1 MPGRSIWITSAPIS
15 AASSAANGC
24 ATSVPVERIRT
35 PWSGPKGSGI
45 RDFPVILY
53 LWKRAPVCSPNDA
66 LFAREPATRGASC
79 RFWPKFRTA
88 APFAFVIRR
97 QSIAGGGVLRLP
109 KAGYYISR
117 PTGKISLVFEQISRI
132 GGGAINRR
140 ELAFKAMAGLIGGA
154 IGWFPVE
161 LATHGHSLTENET
174 TWNFVAV
181 FAAMAI
187 LSGAVGGLINAAELQ
202 TLEFN
207 RAVKLRFVVGFGV
220 CLVLGLVSNYFSDEA
235 FTSILNAGGW
245 RPGQP
250 GSIAYLIVARVVGW
264 VLMGTLLGVGV
275 GLAGFSLGNLA
286 RTIQN
291 VVKGAAGGF
300 VGGFIGGL
308 SFDLVSVASGGGLA
322 PRLLSFSLLGLLI
335 GLFIGLVQ
343 ELTKSAWLGVE
354 AGRLRGRQFR
364 LEGATVMIG
373 RAEENPVGLFG
384 DPGVQ
389 PRHAVIERRA
399 DGYALKNLAVQ
410 AGTLVN
416 GNRVETV
423 DLHDGDRIR
432 ISNYELSFHLRQG
445 AEAAHLATPGPSA
458 AGPTASVQAA
468 APAAATAGPAG
479 AGPHL
484 IAIDGARFS
493 IRAAATTQI
502 GRALDNDIVLNDASV
517 SRHHAVVEARNG
529 AFTLRDLGSQN
540 GTWLHGQRISEATLG
555 DGDALKLGDAIFT
568 FHA

>member
-1 MPGRSIWITSAPIS
+1 MSEQTL
-15 AASSAANGC
+15 
-24 ATSVPVERIRT
+24 RI
-35 PWSGPKGSGI
+35 
-45 RDFPVILY
+45 
-53 LWKRAPVCSPNDA
+53 
-66 LFAREPATRGASC
+66 
-79 RFWPKFRTA
+79 
-88 APFAFVIRR
+88 
-97 QSIAGGGVLRLP
+97 
-109 KAGYYISR
+109 
-117 PTGKISLVFEQISRI
+117 
-132 GGGAINRR
+132 GGAINRR
-140 ELAFKAMAGLIGGA
+140 ELAFKAMAGLVGGA

-161 LATHGHSLTENET
+161 LATHGHSLTEVET
-174 TWNFVAV
+174 TWNFVTV

-187 LSGAVGGLINAAELQ
+187 LSGTVGGLVNAAELQ
-202 TLEFN
+202 TLELS
-207 RAVKLRFVVGFGV
+207 RAVKLRFIVGFGV
-220 CLVLGLVSNYFSDEA
+220 CLVLGVVSNYFSDEA

-250 GSIAYLIVARVVGW
+250 GSIVYLVIARVVGW
-264 VLMGTLLGVGV
+264 VLMGTLLGAGV
-275 GLAGFSLGNLA
+275 GLAGFSPSNLG

-300 VGGFIGGL
+300 AGGFIGGL
-308 SFDLVSVASGGGLA
+308 SFDLVSMLSGGGLA

-343 ELTKSAWLGVE
+343 ELTKVAWLGVE

-364 LEGATVMIG
+364 LEGTTVMIG

-416 GNRVETV
+416 GTRVETI

-432 ISNYELSFHLRQG
+432 MGNYELSFHLRQG
-445 AEAAHLATPGPSA
+445 AASAHPAAPVRSAPSQPATVPPA
-458 AGPTASVQAA
+458 AVQTAHAV
-468 APAAATAGPAG
+468 APAAAGPYLLA
-479 AGPHL
+479 A
-484 IAIDGARFS
+484 DGARLA
-493 IRAAATTQI
+493 IRASTTTQI

-517 SRHHAVVEARNG
+517 SRHHATIEARNG
-529 AFTLRDLGSQN
+529 SFTLRDLGSQN
-540 GTWLHGQRISEATLG
+540 GTWLHGGRITEAALD
-555 DGDALKLGDAIFT
+555 DGDALKLGDAVLT